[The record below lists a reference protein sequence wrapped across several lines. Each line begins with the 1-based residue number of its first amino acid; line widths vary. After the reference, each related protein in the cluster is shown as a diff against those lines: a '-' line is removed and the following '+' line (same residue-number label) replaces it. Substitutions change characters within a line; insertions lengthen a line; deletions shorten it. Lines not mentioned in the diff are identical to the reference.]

1 MKDQELVELLNSAR
15 MVSAAENVIFPLL
28 MDKIAQRLDLACSEF
43 RGGKTENLIAH
54 IGYITGLKDMLNEL
68 KRIQV
73 NGNKAQIQLIDKK
86 N

>member
-15 MVSAAENVIFPLL
+15 MISAAENVIYPLL
-28 MDKIAQRLDLACSEF
+28 KDKIAQRLDLACAEF

-54 IGYITGLKDMLNEL
+54 IGYITGLKDMLNEMR
-68 KRIQV
+68 KIQTA
-73 NGNKAQIQLIDKK
+73 GNKAQIQLIDK